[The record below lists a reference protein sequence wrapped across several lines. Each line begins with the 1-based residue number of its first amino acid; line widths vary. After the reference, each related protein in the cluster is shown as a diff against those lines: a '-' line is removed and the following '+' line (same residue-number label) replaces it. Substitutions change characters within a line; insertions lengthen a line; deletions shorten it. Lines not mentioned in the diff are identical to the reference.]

1 MDESPRSG
9 FDQRATGERR
19 TPERSDGGP
28 EPGEGRGA
36 LAPSIP
42 AASTNTTTS
51 TVLGWSLLLP
61 DRASCSLGF
70 ETSGLP
76 KAGVRNGTSGCGFFR
91 AEDGGSNRSF
101 PGLGSP
107 SKPRFDRTRAM
118 RPHLRRAHAERG
130 ALRSREPASQTA
142 GPNSAKVNF

>member
-1 MDESPRSG
+1 VFARPGWG
-9 FDQRATGERR
+9 FAQRAAGVRR

-51 TVLGWSLLLP
+51 TVLGCSLLLP

-91 AEDGGSNRSF
+91 AEDGGFEPKFSLARI
-101 PGLGSP
+101 
-107 SKPRFDRTRAM
+107 TVETAV
-118 RPHLRRAHAERG
+118 RPHSRNATPLATCPCRTWRREKQG
-130 ALRSREPASQTA
+130 TSEPDSGTQ
-142 GPNSAKVNF
+142 FR